1 MAFFVNEQKMVDE
14 NTFMYEERIKSP
26 TSRFVDSTPTFTTYY
41 HIDVDES
48 TTDTGF
54 LDVASIVGHRSPIR
68 FNKIEKFPIYGLD
81 QIVLQIQDEEA
92 GLDSN
97 YEGEA
102 IILPSTI
109 KPVQNDFF
117 LIPLLKDAYIFRIT
131 DIQYDNIMPDNFYK
145 INFKLEYIDQDMIDQ
160 VEKQKL
166 DDYVC
171 VLENIGTE
179 SNCIIEKSCFTKIE
193 EINKMYHE
201 IIDFYTAMF
210 YNERHNVFLG
220 ELELGRFLY
229 DPLQTEF
236 VNKHKLFNEKNNLQT
251 LILTDQYTDPKRKL
265 KYNKSIYKFIEL
277 RDTTLL
283 SNFKFTKRPGI
294 TVHESSFYRWHDK
307 KIDMLEIPQFL
318 PDDATKI
325 FSDSYVNAIK
335 YNAEV
340 EGEYAN
346 LIQRFVRKEELSIKD
361 IPLTLDTE
369 LLYLNNSL
377 EIFFFTP
384 IIMYIIREIIKKEL
398 KK

>member
-1 MAFFVNEQKMVDE
+1 MAFIVNEQQMVDE
-14 NTFMYEERIKSP
+14 NIFKYEERIKSP
-26 TSRFVDSTPTFTTYY
+26 SSRFVDTTPTFTTYY

-54 LDVASIVGHRSPIR
+54 LDVASILGHRSPIR
-68 FNKIEKFPIYGLD
+68 FNKIEKFPIYGLE

-92 GLDSN
+92 GLDTN

-117 LIPLLKDAYIFRIT
+117 LIPLLKDAYIFRVT
-131 DIQYDNIMPDNFYK
+131 DIQYDNVMPDNFYK

-179 SNCIIEKSCFTKIE
+179 TSSIIEKSCFIKIE
-193 EINKMYHE
+193 EIEKMYHE
-201 IIDFYTAMF
+201 IKDFYMAMF

-220 ELELGRFLY
+220 QIELGRYLY
-229 DPLQTEF
+229 DPLQAEF
-236 VNKHKLFNEKNNLQT
+236 INKHKLFNEKKDLQT
-251 LILTDQYTDPKRKL
+251 LILTDQYTDPKRKY
-265 KYNKSIYKFIEL
+265 KYNKSLYKFVEL
-277 RDTTLL
+277 RDMALL
-283 SNFKFTKRPGI
+283 SNFKFTKRPAI

-307 KIDMLEIPQFL
+307 KVDMLEVPQVL

-325 FSDSYVNAIK
+325 LSDEFMTAIK
-335 YNAEV
+335 VNAEV
-340 EGEYAN
+340 SGEYAN
-346 LIQRFVRKEELSIKD
+346 LIQKFVRNENLSIKD
-361 IPLTLDTE
+361 ISLDLDRE
-369 LLYLNNSL
+369 LLYLNDSL
-377 EIFFFTP
+377 EVFFFTP

-398 KK
+398 TK